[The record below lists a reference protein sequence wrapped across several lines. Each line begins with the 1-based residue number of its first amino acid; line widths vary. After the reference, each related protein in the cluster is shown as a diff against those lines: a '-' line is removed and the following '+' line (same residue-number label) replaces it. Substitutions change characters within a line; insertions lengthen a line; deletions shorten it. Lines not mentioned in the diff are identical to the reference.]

1 MQVPAEL
8 DTAVLQPAW
17 RAASCGVPPEKILTK
32 LQKKSKQPKVLT
44 NRVTESLPIDI
55 VHCKQTSNNGTFFF
69 FFWFR

>member
-17 RAASCGVPPEKILTK
+17 RAASCGIPPEKNSYQIT
-32 LQKKSKQPKVLT
+32 KKSKQPKVLT

-55 VHCKQTSNNGTFFF
+55 VHCKQTSNNGTGFFF
-69 FFWFR
+69 FFLV